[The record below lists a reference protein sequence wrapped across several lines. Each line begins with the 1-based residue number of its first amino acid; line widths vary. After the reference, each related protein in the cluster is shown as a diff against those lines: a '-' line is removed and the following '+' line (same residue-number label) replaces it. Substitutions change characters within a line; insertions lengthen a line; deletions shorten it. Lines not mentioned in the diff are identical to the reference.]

1 MDAALIG
8 CLGTADCGHCLALRS
23 VPGNNAAA
31 LDLPY
36 CFPPLSR
43 TAASPNRL
51 GDSGPGFWIAAGVIL
66 LVGSGLRFY
75 GITRESAWVDEL
87 WTLSLTDPSLSLS
100 EFWRRLL
107 NDVHPPLYYMLM
119 RGWAGMFGQSDLA
132 ARLPSAICSV
142 LMMAAGGAA
151 PLSRLG
157 RLALM
162 ALLAMSPGAVE
173 YAQEARS
180 YAMLM
185 LLTALLTVLCAKIV
199 AGPFEHRDS
208 PANLTGLTLAGIIAS
223 YTHYFGF
230 LFAFAAGSVVFVAR
244 RNWRAGLSLAAITA
258 SFFCWLVY
266 DARYLISAPPEAVT
280 WIASFPLSA
289 TGAWFTRLWLGNS
302 RSLLALGIF
311 AATLFATPRFR
322 RMAQHHQVLAIG
334 AVLAVMTA
342 AAAIISWRVPIF
354 SARNLFVVL
363 PALYLMIAAL
373 AADAANLSSVA
384 AAAGVAVLLV
394 LMWPSL
400 EWQYTGRSKEQW
412 RESAAFILAQ
422 PGCAKGPIYVYGD
435 KTPYKYLVG
444 KARPELQLI
453 EIPLGKVPATRSQP
467 AGDCPIALWAGKIS
481 PDEFA
486 EMLSQLPP
494 RSASCRKVREFYWAF
509 VVTRDPDDDNC
520 REIP

>member
-1 MDAALIG
+1 M
-8 CLGTADCGHCLALRS
+8 
-23 VPGNNAAA
+23 
-31 LDLPY
+31 
-36 CFPPLSR
+36 
-43 TAASPNRL
+43 
-51 GDSGPGFWIAAGVIL
+51 IL

-87 WTLSLTDPSLSLS
+87 WTLSLTDPGLSLS

-107 NDVHPPLYYMLM
+107 NDVHPPLYFLLM
-119 RGWAGMFGQSDLA
+119 REWAGMFGQSDLA
-132 ARLPSAICSV
+132 ARLPSTICSV
-142 LMMAAGGAA
+142 LMVAAGVMA

-162 ALLAMSPGAVE
+162 ALLATSPGAVE

-185 LLTALLTVLCAKIV
+185 LLAALLTVLCAKIV

-208 PANLTGLTLAGIIAS
+208 LANLAGLTVAGIIAS
-223 YTHYFGF
+223 YTHHFGF
-230 LFAFAAGSVVFVAR
+230 LLAFAAGGVVFAAR
-244 RNWRAGLSLAAITA
+244 RNWRTGLGLAAITA
-258 SFFCWLVY
+258 SFLCWLVY
-266 DARYLISAPPEAVT
+266 DSRYLISAPPEAVT
-280 WIASFPLSA
+280 WIATFPLSA
-289 TGAWFTRLWLGNS
+289 TGAWFTRLWLGDS

-322 RMAQHHQVLAIG
+322 RIAQHHQVLAVG
-334 AVLAVMTA
+334 AVLAIMTA
-342 AAAIISWRVPIF
+342 AEAAIISWRVPIF
-354 SARNLFVVL
+354 GARNLLVVL

-373 AADAANLSSVA
+373 VDDAASLSSVA
-384 AAAGVAVLLV
+384 GAVGVAVLLV

-400 EWQYTGRSKEQW
+400 GWQYTGQSKEQW
-412 RESAAFILAQ
+412 REPAAFILAQ

-444 KARPELQLI
+444 KTRPELQLV
-453 EIPLGKVPATRSQP
+453 EIPSGKVAATRSQP

-494 RSASCRKVREFYWAF
+494 LSASCRKVREFYWAF
-509 VVTRDPDDDNC
+509 VVMRDPDDDNC
-520 REIP
+520 REMP